1 MKLSD
6 PRAFRPVVT
15 VVAVVIAP
23 FFVAIIIA
31 MWSGGLVVGARRS
44 RSGRGLVVCG
54 RLVMARWM
62 ARRGSLSGSVGGLT
76 WLGDGP
82 T

>member
-1 MKLSD
+1 M
-6 PRAFRPVVT
+6 

-31 MWSGGLVVGARRS
+31 TWFGGLVVGARRS
-44 RSGRGLVVCG
+44 RSGRGLVVGARRSRSGHGLVVCG

-62 ARRGSLSGSVGGLT
+62 ARHGSLSGSVGGLT
-76 WLGDGP
+76 WLGDGS